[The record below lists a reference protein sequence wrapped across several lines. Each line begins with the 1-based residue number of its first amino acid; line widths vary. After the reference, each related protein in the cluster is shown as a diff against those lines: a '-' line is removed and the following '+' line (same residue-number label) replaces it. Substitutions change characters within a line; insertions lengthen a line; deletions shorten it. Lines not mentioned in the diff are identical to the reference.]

1 NPNNYTISYHNGT
14 LTVDRATLS
23 ITANNDSKAYGQTR
37 TYGAGSTAFSSTG
50 LQNSESIGS
59 VTITASG
66 GTAANAP
73 LGSYDLTPS
82 AATGGTFN
90 PNNYNITYH
99 NGTLTVDP
107 ATLSITANNDSKAY
121 GQTRTY
127 GAGSTAFSSTGL
139 QNSES
144 IDSVTITASGG
155 AAANAPVGSYNLV
168 PSAATGG
175 TFNPNNYNITYHN
188 GTLTVDPAT
197 LSITAN
203 GDSKTYG
210 QTRTYGAGSTA
221 FSSTGLQNSETIGS
235 VTITASGGTAA
246 NAPVGSYDLTPSGA
260 TGGTFNPK

>member
-66 GTAANAP
+66 GTAANAAV
-73 LGSYDLTPS
+73 GSYDLTPS

-90 PNNYNITYH
+90 PNNYNISYH

-107 ATLSITANNDSKAY
+107 ATLSITANADSKNY
-121 GQTRTY
+121 GQTTTY
-127 GAGSTAFSSTGL
+127 GAGSIAFTSIGM
-139 QNSES
+139 QNS
-144 IDSVTITASGG
+144 D
-155 AAANAPVGSYNLV
+155 
-168 PSAATGG
+168 
-175 TFNPNNYNITYHN
+175 
-188 GTLTVDPAT
+188 
-197 LSITAN
+197 
-203 GDSKTYG
+203 
-210 QTRTYGAGSTA
+210 
-221 FSSTGLQNSETIGS
+221 TIGS

-246 NAPVGSYDLTPSGA
+246 DALVGSYDLTPSAA
-260 TGGTFNPK
+260 TGGTFNPNNYTISYHLGTLTVEAATLSITANNDSK